1 MRLPPW
7 LPAAARV
14 QCRNNAES
22 GGGRP
27 APRPL
32 SRRSPSTAHHREVR
46 RKMPDRAEVSMC
58 YRLEQLAQQRARDEE
73 RARQPE
79 QQAAVRETPETRKE
93 TAEPR
98 PEKIAEVELE
108 AD

>member
-1 MRLPPW
+1 
-7 LPAAARV
+7 
-14 QCRNNAES
+14 
-22 GGGRP
+22 
-27 APRPL
+27 
-32 SRRSPSTAHHREVR
+32 
-46 RKMPDRAEVSMC
+46 MC